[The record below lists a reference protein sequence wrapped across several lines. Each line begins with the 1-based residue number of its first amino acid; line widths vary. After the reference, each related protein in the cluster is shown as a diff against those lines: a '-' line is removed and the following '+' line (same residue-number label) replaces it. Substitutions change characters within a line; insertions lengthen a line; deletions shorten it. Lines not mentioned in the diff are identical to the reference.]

1 MNKFSQFCSEL
12 APHTDL
18 KPIIHTSPASGYR
31 ARSEFGISKDS
42 YTMIEDGQK
51 VCMSVSDLPHS
62 SIQEIMTLLL
72 PRIQSSEAIKKKLFQ
87 INFRTSGQKILA
99 TLIYH
104 KPLEDDWQSEA
115 LAIQNSINNLSIV
128 GRSKKQKVL
137 IGDEDLEVTCN
148 FDDSSFKILQND
160 LVFFQPNYYLYPL
173 MISFITRQLKDPK
186 DLLELYCGCGGF
198 TLPLASKFNKV
209 FATENNRHSI
219 RLLKESIEL
228 NNLSNIETARLSDDE
243 TASAL
248 ANERPF
254 RRLENIDMHSYE
266 FSHILVDPPRAGLS
280 DETISLSKQFKNMI
294 YISCN
299 PETFLRDIVKL
310 GRKIES
316 IAIFDQFANTK
327 HLEVICFLK

>member
-1 MNKFSQFCSEL
+1 
-12 APHTDL
+12 
-18 KPIIHTSPASGYR
+18 
-31 ARSEFGISKDS
+31 
-42 YTMIEDGQK
+42 MIEEGQK
-51 VCMSVSDLPHS
+51 VYMSVSNLPHS

-72 PRIQSSEAIKKKLFQ
+72 PRIQNSEVIKKKLFQ

-115 LAIQNSINNLSIV
+115 LAIQNSINHLSIV

-173 MISFITRQLKDPK
+173 MITFITRQLKDPK

-243 TASAL
+243 TA
-248 ANERPF
+248 
-254 RRLENIDMHSYE
+254 
-266 FSHILVDPPRAGLS
+266 
-280 DETISLSKQFKNMI
+280 ISTGQ
-294 YISCN
+294 
-299 PETFLRDIVKL
+299 
-310 GRKIES
+310 
-316 IAIFDQFANTK
+316 
-327 HLEVICFLK
+327 